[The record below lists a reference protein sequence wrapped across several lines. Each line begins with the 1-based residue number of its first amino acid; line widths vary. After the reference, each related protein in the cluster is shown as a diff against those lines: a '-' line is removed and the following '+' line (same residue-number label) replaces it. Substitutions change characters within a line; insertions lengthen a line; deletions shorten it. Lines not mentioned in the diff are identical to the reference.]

1 MNLRNLLSCAAVLC
15 LFSIVSAQTV
25 GKNGVALP
33 QKDPNAADII
43 NSDTQ
48 LENDRVDAD
57 GNATNIGGM
66 YQSGNSLA
74 GGSGNN
80 CFVAQTVLCGDYLV
94 GQSTIGNTN
103 AVAVF
108 PCYAPITTPGEDMW
122 YEITVPPGTTALI
135 VTLNNVVD
143 FNDIYAEVLLTTGCP
158 MATCVNGAQFDIA
171 LQQFGGGTNQ
181 INFSVP
187 AAGTYYITVDSQNDG
202 IDSYEIGFDC
212 IATGVSFD
220 TDGCAGDPDSDGIT
234 ATVMTGP
241 NLEPCQTETICLDL
255 YMENPF
261 PAGWEW
267 MIQVDVALGPCYSNV
282 TNMTPDFPPTANNG
296 FYDFLGEWAATYNAG
311 TNTIT
316 WIFDHSSPNPWGD
329 GNSNNFNCQ
338 NFTFCFTADIDPN
351 CAQSDLQIGVT
362 TTDDGVGATG
372 STSVSVDQAIITGP
386 MLPYVPT
393 TPSISCPANIT
404 VGNDPGSCDAVVN
417 YVPPVGTDPCMNVTT
432 VQTAGLPPG
441 STFPLGTTTNTFE
454 VTNSGGNTA
463 QCSFNVTVNDTE
475 NPTIT
480 CPGNIIQANDAGV
493 CGAVVNYTVTT
504 ADNCAGETLT
514 QTGGLPSGSTFPVG
528 TTTNSFQVTDAAG
541 NTATC
546 SFDVTVNDTE
556 NPAISCPANI
566 NQNVDAGTC
575 SAVVTWVAP
584 VGTDNCAGPTTT
596 QTGGPASGSTFPV
609 GSTTITYEVSDGA
622 GNTATCSFDVIVTD
636 NENPTITCNAD
647 ITTGNDAGLCS
658 AVVTYT
664 VTSAD
669 NCGGEVVTQTA
680 GLPSGSAFPVGVT
693 TNTFLVTDLSGNTA
707 TCSFDVTVNDTENPT
722 ISCPANIS
730 QCDPV
735 ATYVAPVGADNCA
748 GATTLQTDGTGL
760 SSGSTFPVGIT
771 TLEYTVTDGA
781 GNSTIC
787 TFDVEILPADD
798 ASFTYPGGTY
808 CATGSNP
815 IPTITG
821 LPGGTFSEGTGNIV
835 FVSTSTGEINLGA
848 STIGGPYTITY
859 TTNGACPATATFDVT
874 ITLAPDASFTYPG
887 TPFCQGDPDPFPTFP
902 PGASAGIFSAT
913 PPGLVFIDPATGEI
927 DLSASTPGIYNVVN
941 DIAAAGGCA
950 AATANSTIE
959 IIAMDDSSFT
969 YAQTIYCTAEPDPTA
984 NITGLPG
991 GTFTEGTGSVV
1002 FLDVNTGEIDLSAS
1016 AVGGPY
1022 TISYTTNGACPTTG
1036 TFDITITN
1044 TLVATITPAGPFCEN
1059 DPAINLSA
1067 VDPGGTWGDV
1077 AGGPGI
1083 TDAVLGTFDPA
1094 LAGAG
1099 VHTIYYAI
1107 PGVCGDSATVNITVN
1122 AMDDP
1127 SFTYAQTTYCT
1138 SDPNPTPTITGLGGG
1153 TFTSSPAG
1161 LVFIDPLTGEIDI
1174 AGSTPGTTYT
1184 IQYLTNGTCPDS
1196 TTFSVTIEQQLDAT
1210 ITPVGPYCEGDP
1222 AVFLIAVDGGGTWSG
1237 TGIIDP
1243 VTGEFDPGTALAGTH
1258 TITYTL
1264 TGACGDVQ
1272 TEDIIVN
1279 PSDDAT
1285 ITNPGDMCLGDP
1297 IIFLSAVDPGG
1308 TWSGNGIIDPLTGE
1322 FDPNVAGQG
1331 NVTVSYVIAGT
1342 CGDSSAVSFYICAQS
1357 DLEFPNVFTPNGD
1370 GVNDLFNVIG
1380 TNIAELSG
1388 RIYNRWGQVIYEWN
1402 TVAGGWDGYSSAGVP
1417 APQGTYYFEI
1427 DAIGDDGTNYH
1438 ETGEVTLLRK
1448 E

>member
-504 ADNCAGETLT
+504 GDN
-514 QTGGLPSGSTFPVG
+514 
-528 TTTNSFQVTDAAG
+528 
-541 NTATC
+541 
-546 SFDVTVNDTE
+546 
-556 NPAISCPANI
+556 
-566 NQNVDAGTC
+566 
-575 SAVVTWVAP
+575 
-584 VGTDNCAGPTTT
+584 
-596 QTGGPASGSTFPV
+596 
-609 GSTTITYEVSDGA
+609 
-622 GNTATCSFDVIVTD
+622 
-636 NENPTITCNAD
+636 
-647 ITTGNDAGLCS
+647 
-658 AVVTYT
+658 
-664 VTSAD
+664 
-669 NCGGEVVTQTA
+669 
-680 GLPSGSAFPVGVT
+680 
-693 TNTFLVTDLSGNTA
+693 
-707 TCSFDVTVNDTENPT
+707 
-722 ISCPANIS
+722 
-730 QCDPV
+730 
-735 ATYVAPVGADNCA
+735 
-748 GATTLQTDGTGL
+748 
-760 SSGSTFPVGIT
+760 
-771 TLEYTVTDGA
+771 
-781 GNSTIC
+781 
-787 TFDVEILPADD
+787 
-798 ASFTYPGGTY
+798 
-808 CATGSNP
+808 
-815 IPTITG
+815 
-821 LPGGTFSEGTGNIV
+821 
-835 FVSTSTGEINLGA
+835 
-848 STIGGPYTITY
+848 
-859 TTNGACPATATFDVT
+859 
-874 ITLAPDASFTYPG
+874 
-887 TPFCQGDPDPFPTFP
+887 
-902 PGASAGIFSAT
+902 
-913 PPGLVFIDPATGEI
+913 
-927 DLSASTPGIYNVVN
+927 
-941 DIAAAGGCA
+941 
-950 AATANSTIE
+950 
-959 IIAMDDSSFT
+959 
-969 YAQTIYCTAEPDPTA
+969 
-984 NITGLPG
+984 
-991 GTFTEGTGSVV
+991 
-1002 FLDVNTGEIDLSAS
+1002 
-1016 AVGGPY
+1016 
-1022 TISYTTNGACPTTG
+1022 
-1036 TFDITITN
+1036 
-1044 TLVATITPAGPFCEN
+1044 
-1059 DPAINLSA
+1059 
-1067 VDPGGTWGDV
+1067 
-1077 AGGPGI
+1077 
-1083 TDAVLGTFDPA
+1083 
-1094 LAGAG
+1094 
-1099 VHTIYYAI
+1099 
-1107 PGVCGDSATVNITVN
+1107 
-1122 AMDDP
+1122 
-1127 SFTYAQTTYCT
+1127 
-1138 SDPNPTPTITGLGGG
+1138 
-1153 TFTSSPAG
+1153 
-1161 LVFIDPLTGEIDI
+1161 
-1174 AGSTPGTTYT
+1174 
-1184 IQYLTNGTCPDS
+1184 
-1196 TTFSVTIEQQLDAT
+1196 
-1210 ITPVGPYCEGDP
+1210 
-1222 AVFLIAVDGGGTWSG
+1222 
-1237 TGIIDP
+1237 
-1243 VTGEFDPGTALAGTH
+1243 
-1258 TITYTL
+1258 
-1264 TGACGDVQ
+1264 
-1272 TEDIIVN
+1272 
-1279 PSDDAT
+1279 
-1285 ITNPGDMCLGDP
+1285 
-1297 IIFLSAVDPGG
+1297 
-1308 TWSGNGIIDPLTGE
+1308 
-1322 FDPNVAGQG
+1322 
-1331 NVTVSYVIAGT
+1331 
-1342 CGDSSAVSFYICAQS
+1342 
-1357 DLEFPNVFTPNGD
+1357 
-1370 GVNDLFNVIG
+1370 
-1380 TNIAELSG
+1380 
-1388 RIYNRWGQVIYEWN
+1388 
-1402 TVAGGWDGYSSAGVP
+1402 
-1417 APQGTYYFEI
+1417 
-1427 DAIGDDGTNYH
+1427 
-1438 ETGEVTLLRK
+1438 
-1448 E
+1448 